1 MRLHNLI
8 VRHERPKRT
17 EIFAAK
23 LCELWSLLVWT
34 YSKADADLQYPI
46 TPADGSKTPTTALSL
61 AKLMIT
67 NEQFSIS
74 VTQDCLAPLGT
85 KTKKTFANTLF

>member
-1 MRLHNLI
+1 MVLTSNGRIH
-8 VRHERPKRT
+8 K
-17 EIFAAK
+17 
-23 LCELWSLLVWT
+23 
-34 YSKADADLQYPI
+34 DADMQYPI

-74 VTQDCLAPLGT
+74 VTQDCLALLG
-85 KTKKTFANTLF
+85 KKTEHICE

>member
-1 MRLHNLI
+1 MRTYHMSRQLVLTSNG
-8 VRHERPKRT
+8 RT
-17 EIFAAK
+17 HK
-23 LCELWSLLVWT
+23 
-34 YSKADADLQYPI
+34 DADMQYPI

-74 VTQDCLAPLGT
+74 VTQDCLAPLG
-85 KTKKTFANTLF
+85 KQIEHICE